1 MNCLV
6 QILLHGRKQKR
17 QLIYDAID
25 LTQLTVFFHCQKS
38 AQTLHAINMRL
49 HNQNILQTH

>member
-25 LTQLTVFFHCQKS
+25 LTQLAVFFHCQKNLRKLY
-38 AQTLHAINMRL
+38 TLL
-49 HNQNILQTH
+49 T